1 MDGVILHDGD
11 CLHLLNARFWLQVVI
26 QQRPV
31 GIQATDAMDGAGA
44 RERRAI
50 IRTKALEYTT
60 ITLDVCGLQ
69 LQLSHFNRVSCLHE
83 AAADCAAGQLTT
95 WFFCWFDFDVNVCL
109 GLVAR

>member
-60 ITLDVCGLQ
+60 ITRRMWIATPTKSFQPSQ
-69 LQLSHFNRVSCLHE
+69 LPSRSC
-83 AAADCAAGQLTT
+83 
-95 WFFCWFDFDVNVCL
+95 
-109 GLVAR
+109 R